1 MHEATG
7 RATPQN
13 RGPLRLCQQGIS
25 DQAACKPGLVP
36 RIRSG
41 ATVIHLRSCLRT
53 TWCDLPG
60 QHAEAHVQP
69 EDCGLSLFGLAPGGA
84 CLAPFLAVGAVRS
97 YRTVSPLPGPKARRS
112 VLCCAFPGVT
122 PAGRYPAPCLR
133 GARTFLDNTV
143 SGPVAATAQP
153 PDRDLDRP
161 DGAERQASRTG
172 QRLATAATAA
182 IRPRVSS
189 SRTPSQQ
196 AGRQRRWNAS
206 TTASMPASNE

>member
-1 MHEATG
+1 MIRRPVSRVLSPGSDPG
-7 RATPQN
+7 R
-13 RGPLRLCQQGIS
+13 RSFICDR
-25 DQAACKPGLVP
+25 ACARP
-36 RIRSG
+36 G
-41 ATVIHLRSCLRT
+41 ATYPDSMRRRTCSRS
-53 TWCDLPG
+53 
-60 QHAEAHVQP
+60 
-69 EDCGLSLFGLAPGGA
+69 CGLSLFGLAPGGA